1 MLLSTIALV
10 MKGLIDAVQGVY
22 PNLKCV
28 YDEDL
33 TYQTSV
39 TKLREKFQ
47 KEEISS
53 PIFPLFAFRRTVL
66 RISDK
71 VPRATNVQPI
81 DFTATDYAK
90 LYRGSYGMFDI
101 EFLVYH
107 TDMEFMESFEI
118 EYLMWQGLKSIRDYS
133 IFIPGLDGEFK
144 YQTYWDWLSDI
155 KISVPAQYYKALT
168 GRVNIQGLFLALSSP
183 ATYPKIKEIIKTIR
197 TLYGEFLE
205 SETIT

>member
-10 MKGLIDAVQGVY
+10 IKGLMDTIEGIY
-22 PNLKCV
+22 PNFNCV

-33 TYQTSV
+33 SYQTSV
-39 TKLREKFQ
+39 TKLRDKFQ

-53 PIFPLFAFRRTVL
+53 PVFPLFAFRRGVL
-66 RISDK
+66 KPSDK
-71 VPRATNVQPI
+71 VPRATNMQPI
-81 DFTATDYAK
+81 DFTSTDYAD

-118 EYLMWQGLKSIRDYS
+118 EYLMWQGLKSIREYNV
-133 IFIPGLDGEFK
+133 FIPGLEGEFR
-144 YQTYWDWLSDI
+144 YLTYWDWLSDI
-155 KISVPAQYYKALT
+155 KINVPAQYYKALT

-183 ATYPKIKEIIKTIR
+183 ATYPKIKEIIKNIR

-205 SETIT
+205 GEHIT